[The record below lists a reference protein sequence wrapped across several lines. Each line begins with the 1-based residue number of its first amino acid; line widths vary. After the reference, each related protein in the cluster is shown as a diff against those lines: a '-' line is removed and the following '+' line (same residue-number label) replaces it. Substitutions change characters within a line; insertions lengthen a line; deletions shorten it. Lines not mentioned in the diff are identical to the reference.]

1 MGLGVSKPPPPRIV
15 VGAQS
20 RLTVDD
26 VSFCACTLCKPIV
39 VDIRILNFTIIH
51 VLHLFLSLLFLT
63 AYSLGRSHGWGCR
76 PRPWRD
82 NGRVRPRWNGPGTLP
97 SLCGFWSATVMLHI
111 YIFMDFFL
119 CWVTMVTLHI
129 NMRPYACTF
138 GVHRQPTRR
147 LWHCLTENSM
157 PAEGK
162 LSPGSTERDQLLLL
176 LLLLQLLPPAIG
188 LFWNLPARQ
197 HCCSLMRNC

>member
-1 MGLGVSKPPPPRIV
+1 MFCIFFYRSCFNSLQPWKKSWLGLQTTTLTQQW
-15 VGAQS
+15 QS
-20 RLTVDD
+20 AASMKRTGYAAIPLW
-26 VSFCACTLCKPIV
+26 
-39 VDIRILNFTIIH
+39 
-51 VLHLFLSLLFLT
+51 LLV
-63 AYSLGRSHGWGCR
+63 CR
-76 PRPWRD
+76 CYA
-82 NGRVRPRWNGPGTLP
+82 
-97 SLCGFWSATVMLHI
+97 SYF
-111 YIFMDFFL
+111 IFSWIFL

-157 PAEGK
+157 SAEGK

-188 LFWNLPARQ
+188 LF
-197 HCCSLMRNC
+197 